1 MLHGNHLVAV
11 LRNDLLVRDGAVMNR
26 DGWNYVLVWPVMSCG
41 KSHAL
46 STVVEGKRWN
56 RWEEDVGQSVGER
69 VFGP

>member
-11 LRNDLLVRDGAVMNR
+11 LKNDLLVRDGTVMNR
-26 DGWNYVLVWPVMSCG
+26 HGWNYVLIWPVRSCG

-46 STVVEGKRWN
+46 SAVVEGKRRN
-56 RWEEDVGQSVGER
+56 RSEEDVGQSGER